1 MEPFPAN
8 SKTQGQRPPRKKPF
22 SIRNN
27 QAENKENVAPP
38 KNIASY
44 SKQTYSD
51 ETLDKTIVKK
61 VYVIPPEFIKENE
74 KVDFKPPQKKPQIH
88 AANNIPEEDI
98 VNYKLEDVNRGEI
111 KPREFLV
118 SNKIITASAHLNVK
132 DEFYQPVQKK
142 GRFEGIYTALI
153 ILLQNNIW
161 RNFDRFRL
169 SYFELLNF

>member
-1 MEPFPAN
+1 MDWKTNPNLEPYPAN
-8 SKTQGQRPPRKKPF
+8 SKTQRPPRKKPF

-27 QAENKENVAPP
+27 QAEDKENVAPA

-118 SNKIITASAHLNVK
+118 SNAVITASAHLNVK
-132 DEFYQPVQKK
+132 DEFYQPPRTPQKQ
-142 GRFEGIYTALI
+142 GIYTFI
-153 ILLQNNIW
+153 FLQKQA
-161 RNFDRFRL
+161 NFLFLYDL
-169 SYFELLNF
+169 V